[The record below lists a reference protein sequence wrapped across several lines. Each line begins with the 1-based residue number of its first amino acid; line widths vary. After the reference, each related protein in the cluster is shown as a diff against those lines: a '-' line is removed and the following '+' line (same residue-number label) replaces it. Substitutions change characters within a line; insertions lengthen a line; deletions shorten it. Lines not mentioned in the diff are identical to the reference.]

1 MRSSHKQ
8 GGFTIIEIVV
18 MAAIISIGVLATVGV
33 AALATN
39 TSSENGRRVEA
50 ANLARE
56 GLELVRNIRDSN
68 WQQYYAQSQN
78 GIPATRQWDCF
89 NNDSSG
95 SVPLTPSCEDRFTN
109 FPTPVSAA
117 SQRSFR
123 LLNPDPAIP
132 NSVAALHP
140 GTGTATFD
148 TEYQICYTPAGAS
161 GPAYYHTQ
169 PSGTCPDGT
178 QTYYRRIV
186 LKPGKINAGTVE
198 TVKVESRVTWLTK
211 KNNVS
216 VARDLLLEE
225 YLTDWRQFK
234 ESTSATTTVLQS
246 ISGTGAL
253 AFCAPLIVGQQCLSA
268 SPTRYATA
276 ATAAQPF
283 RMAFVFNSQPAGNY
297 VAELTYRNVG
307 AQAPTSYTYSVRT
320 YVNGVAIVGSPL
332 QLGPE
337 PAPNGTNPRT
347 VQIPIT
353 TTSAGAVVVQFEW
366 INDLANGTGDSN
378 FGIDQVRLL
387 K

>member
-1 MRSSHKQ
+1 MRNKSSQ

-33 AALATN
+33 ATLATN

-68 WQQYYAQSQN
+68 WQQYYAQTQN

-95 SVPLTPSCEDRFTN
+95 TVPLTPSCDDRFSN
-109 FPTPVSAA
+109 FPTPVSPD

-123 LLNPDPAIP
+123 LLNPDPSIP
-132 NSVAALHP
+132 NSVATLHP

-148 TEYQICYTPAGAS
+148 TEYQICYTPATPS

-169 PSGTCPDGT
+169 PSGTCPQGT

-186 LKPGKINAGTVE
+186 LKPGKINGGVAE

-211 KNNVS
+211 KNNAS

-234 ESTSATTTVLQS
+234 QSTSASATVLQTVN
-246 ISGTGAL
+246 GTAGACTI
-253 AFCAPLIVGQQCLSA
+253 FIPGQQCLVSG
-268 SPTRYATA
+268 STRYANA
-276 ATAAQPF
+276 ASAAQPF
-283 RMAFVFNSQPAGNY
+283 RTTYNFGVRPAGNY
-297 VAELTYRNVG
+297 TVELTYRNMGV
-307 AQAPTSYTYSVRT
+307 QAPLNYTYSLRT
-320 YVNGVAIVGSPL
+320 YVNLTQIVGSPL

-337 PAPNGTNPRT
+337 PGGTAPRT

-353 TTSAGAVVVQFEW
+353 LSATGALSVRFEW
-366 INDLANGTGDSN
+366 INDLTDATGNSN

-387 K
+387 Q